1 MAISLIAY
9 IAIFVVSLG
18 VLIKSSDWFVGAAEK
33 IGLSLGVSPFI
44 IGVTVVAFGTSLPE
58 LASSIAAVEM
68 GSSEIV
74 AGNVIGS
81 NITNILL
88 IIGVT
93 AFLGNGITMEYDI
106 IDSDIPLL
114 VISALAVW
122 LFMSSGSLS
131 ILEIILL
138 LSGLVVFL
146 FHSFRDG
153 YSRNPGQEKLR
164 LKTVLILLAGGILIY
179 FSSEYTVF
187 GLKGIA
193 DSLDIKKEVIS
204 LGALALGT
212 SLPELVVSVAA
223 IRRKNSGI
231 AVGNVLGSN
240 IFNSYAVL
248 GISSLF
254 GPLLITKD
262 ILDFSIPML
271 LGVTILFSIMSIS
284 GRIAKWEGF
293 MLILIYV
300 YFIGELT
307 SIAPAG

>member
-1 MAISLIAY
+1 
-9 IAIFVVSLG
+9 
-18 VLIKSSDWFVGAAEK
+18 LIKSSDWFVGAAEK

-93 AFLGNGITMEYDI
+93 AFLGNGITIEYDI

-153 YSRNPGQEKLR
+153 YSRNPSQEKLR
-164 LKTVLILLAGGILIY
+164 LKTVLMLLAGGILIY

-254 GPLLITKD
+254 GPLVITKD